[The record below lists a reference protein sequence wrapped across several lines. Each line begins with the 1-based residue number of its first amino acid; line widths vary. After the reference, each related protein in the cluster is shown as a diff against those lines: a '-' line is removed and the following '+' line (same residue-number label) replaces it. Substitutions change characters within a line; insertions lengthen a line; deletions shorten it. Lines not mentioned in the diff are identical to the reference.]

1 MSYERSSKPNHNVGN
16 AETGYASGTH
26 ARHPHTIDRWDDA
39 TGKNLIG
46 QIAGVTDCQN
56 SE

>member
-1 MSYERSSKPNHNVGN
+1 MPRPAMRV
-16 AETGYASGTH
+16 APMPD
-26 ARHPHTIDRWDDA
+26 HPHTIDRWDDA